1 MNLLE
6 CQVGLALG
14 LILVSPILKTSS
26 AIIAKQLEYEKVQAL
41 SVEADRA
48 LELIGR
54 AMRMAGYQNS
64 TTYSEGIAERIKE
77 GKKEESKKKES
88 KKVSDWIEILKGQG
102 LHGSDSIFVR
112 HELSDGID
120 LDCLGNTLTIE
131 RTENHLAYQGFLVG
145 RQAFAQK
152 GSKIDRGSLICQSLD
167 RHGRLQNIPL
177 MDGVQHL
184 SVQELPVVSGLQRI
198 LRVKL
203 RMADG
208 HLLEREFERT
218 FATRNLL

>member
-1 MNLLE
+1 ME

-14 LILVSPILKTSS
+14 LILVSPILQTSS
-26 AIIAKQLEYEKVQAL
+26 AIIAKQLEYEKVQLLTA
-41 SVEADRA
+41 EADRA

-54 AMRMAGYQNS
+54 AIRMAGYQNS
-64 TTYSEGIAERIKE
+64 ATYSEGIKERI
-77 GKKEESKKKES
+77 KES
-88 KKVSDWIEILKGQG
+88 KKVDDWIEILKGQG

-120 LDCLGNTLTIE
+120 LDCLGNALTVD
-131 RTENHLAYQGFLVG
+131 RTENHLAYQGFLVS
-145 RQAFAQK
+145 RQAFVQK
-152 GSKIDRGSLICQSLD
+152 GSEMHGGSLICQALD
-167 RHGRLQNIPL
+167 RHGRLQNISL

-184 SVQELPVVSGLQRI
+184 SVYELPAVSGLQRL

-203 RMADG
+203 TIADG
-208 HLLEREFERT
+208 HLIERDFERT

>member
-14 LILVSPILKTSS
+14 LILVSPILQTSS
-26 AIIAKQLEYEKVQAL
+26 AVIAKQLEYEKVQLLTA
-41 SVEADRA
+41 EADRA

-54 AMRMAGYQNS
+54 AIRMAGYQNS
-64 TTYSEGIAERIKE
+64 ATYSEGIKERI
-77 GKKEESKKKES
+77 KES
-88 KKVSDWIEILKGQG
+88 KKVDDWIEILKGQG

-120 LDCLGNTLTIE
+120 LDCLGNALTVD
-131 RTENHLAYQGFLVG
+131 RTENHLAYQGFLVS
-145 RQAFAQK
+145 RQAFVQK
-152 GSKIDRGSLICQSLD
+152 GAKMHGGSLICQALD

-184 SVQELPVVSGLQRI
+184 SVHELPAVSGFQRL

-203 RMADG
+203 RIADG
-208 HLLEREFERT
+208 HLLERDFERT

>member
-14 LILVSPILKTSS
+14 LILVSPILQTSS
-26 AIIAKQLEYEKVQAL
+26 AIIAKQLEYEKVQLLTA
-41 SVEADRA
+41 EADRA

-54 AMRMAGYQNS
+54 AIRMAGYQNS
-64 TTYSEGIAERIKE
+64 ATYSEGIKERI
-77 GKKEESKKKES
+77 KES
-88 KKVSDWIEILKGQG
+88 KKVDDWIEILKGQG

-120 LDCLGNTLTIE
+120 LDCLGNALTVD
-131 RTENHLAYQGFLVG
+131 RTENHLAYQGFLVS
-145 RQAFAQK
+145 RQAFVQK
-152 GSKIDRGSLICQSLD
+152 GSEMHGGSLICQALD
-167 RHGRLQNIPL
+167 RHGRLQNISL

-184 SVQELPVVSGLQRI
+184 SVYELPAVSGFQRI

-203 RMADG
+203 RIADG
-208 HLLEREFERT
+208 HLLERDFERT

>member
-14 LILVSPILKTSS
+14 LILVSPILQTSS
-26 AIIAKQLEYEKVQAL
+26 AIIAKQLEYEKVQLLTA
-41 SVEADRA
+41 EADRA

-54 AMRMAGYQNS
+54 AIRMAGYQNS
-64 TTYSEGIAERIKE
+64 ATYSEGIKERI
-77 GKKEESKKKES
+77 KES
-88 KKVSDWIEILKGQG
+88 KKVDDWIEILKGQG

-120 LDCLGNTLTIE
+120 LDCLGNALTVD
-131 RTENHLAYQGFLVG
+131 RTENHLAYQGFLVS
-145 RQAFAQK
+145 RQAFVQK
-152 GSKIDRGSLICQSLD
+152 GSEMHGGSLICQALD
-167 RHGRLQNIPL
+167 RHGRLQNISL

-184 SVQELPVVSGLQRI
+184 SVYELPAVSGLQRL

-203 RMADG
+203 TIADG
-208 HLLEREFERT
+208 HLIERDFERT

>member
-1 MNLLE
+1 ME

-54 AMRMAGYQNS
+54 AIRMAGYQNS
-64 TTYSEGIAERIKE
+64 ATYSEGIAERIKE
-77 GKKEESKKKES
+77 GKE
-88 KKVSDWIEILKGQG
+88 VSDCIEILKGQG
-102 LHGSDSIFVR
+102 LHGSDSIFIR

-167 RHGRLQNIPL
+167 RHGRLQNTPPF
-177 MDGVQHL
+177 MDEVQHL

>member
-54 AMRMAGYQNS
+54 AIRMAGYQNS
-64 TTYSEGIAERIKE
+64 ATYSEGIAERIKE
-77 GKKEESKKKES
+77 S
-88 KKVSDWIEILKGQG
+88 KKVGDWIEILKGQG

>member
-14 LILVSPILKTSS
+14 LILVSPILQTSS
-26 AIIAKQLEYEKVQAL
+26 AIIAKQLEYEKVQLLTA
-41 SVEADRA
+41 EADRA

-54 AMRMAGYQNS
+54 AIRMAGYQNS
-64 TTYSEGIAERIKE
+64 ATYSEDIKERI
-77 GKKEESKKKES
+77 KES
-88 KKVSDWIEILKGQG
+88 KKVDDWIEILKGQG

-112 HELSDGID
+112 HELSDGLD
-120 LDCLGNTLTIE
+120 LDCLGNALTVD
-131 RTENHLAYQGFLVG
+131 RTENHLAYQGFLVS
-145 RQAFAQK
+145 RQAFVQK
-152 GSKIDRGSLICQSLD
+152 GSEMHGGSLICQALD
-167 RHGRLQNIPL
+167 RHGRLQNISL

-184 SVQELPVVSGLQRI
+184 SVYELPAVSGLQRL

-203 RMADG
+203 RIADG
-208 HLLEREFERT
+208 HLLERDFERT

>member
-14 LILVSPILKTSS
+14 LILVSPILQTSS
-26 AIIAKQLEYEKVQAL
+26 AIIAKQLEYEKVQLLTA
-41 SVEADRA
+41 EADRA

-54 AMRMAGYQNS
+54 AIRMAGYQNS
-64 TTYSEGIAERIKE
+64 ATYSEGIKERI
-77 GKKEESKKKES
+77 KES
-88 KKVSDWIEILKGQG
+88 KKVDDWIEILKGQG

-120 LDCLGNTLTIE
+120 FDCLGNALTVD
-131 RTENHLAYQGFLVG
+131 RTENHLAYQGFLVS
-145 RQAFAQK
+145 RQAFVQK
-152 GSKIDRGSLICQSLD
+152 GSEMHGGSLICQALD
-167 RHGRLQNIPL
+167 RHGRLQNISL

-184 SVQELPVVSGLQRI
+184 SVYELPAVSGLQRL

-203 RMADG
+203 TIADG
-208 HLLEREFERT
+208 HLIERDFERT